1 MTTFNCLSHSQAK
14 LRPLQKACLYPG
26 CVDPCL
32 CTTCEKSHPSEHQLF
47 FEDIDDVFSESLFGE
62 VSALLA
68 LSTGQDYS
76 QGKTHNTQQFLAD
89 FIAKDLKNA
98 FDNAYQQ
105 LVNRLMPNV
114 SQLVDLQASLA
125 SQPTL
130 SQNNDK
136 SSYNFESLTR
146 DNLKSFIKSYAT
158 ISNQFDQ
165 IVYNIHSQLRSC
177 ITDLSKSI
185 EEALNE
191 QVKLLSAAHQERI
204 DRYSAFKTMQKTCV
218 PGPITRVKVKKFSH
232 NTQDFQ
238 PIGEL
243 LSAYCTLYQKDRKFF
258 VVSNSTLKVLK
269 HFTIEEYHPEM
280 DQLLISQHTLQ
291 LIGFKKDVN
300 NEETFVYIYDLRSGR
315 MTQFS
320 SIPLRVNSAA
330 DSLNGGEVWL
340 ATENKGLYLLD
351 LATFQ
356 ISLFATGEARGLTD
370 IMLIPPA
377 EQLIGLTS
385 DKRIQVYSISDRVPV
400 LVKTVPLA
408 TLENYKELKIAD
420 ACVYGN
426 KNNFL
431 YVSVYGRFDQ
441 FQYTSQVGH
450 LFWIGDTD
458 FYYPRVQKL
467 EELSAPFNFKIFR
480 STDKTTVVKWIKR
493 INTNFPYPAIIF
505 KDSTDTFIHHVRINE
520 PKKILQ
526 LQHPYCLLV
535 QDNDRRIKFVC

>member
-1 MTTFNCLSHSQAK
+1 MTTFNCLYHSQAK

-26 CVDPCL
+26 CGDPCL

-114 SQLVDLQASLA
+114 SQLADLQASLA

-191 QVKLLSAAHQERI
+191 QVKQLSAAHQE
-204 DRYSAFKTMQKTCV
+204 
-218 PGPITRVKVKKFSH
+218 
-232 NTQDFQ
+232 
-238 PIGEL
+238 
-243 LSAYCTLYQKDRKFF
+243 
-258 VVSNSTLKVLK
+258 
-269 HFTIEEYHPEM
+269 
-280 DQLLISQHTLQ
+280 
-291 LIGFKKDVN
+291 
-300 NEETFVYIYDLRSGR
+300 
-315 MTQFS
+315 S
-320 SIPLRVNSAA
+320 S
-330 DSLNGGEVWL
+330 
-340 ATENKGLYLLD
+340 
-351 LATFQ
+351 
-356 ISLFATGEARGLTD
+356 
-370 IMLIPPA
+370 
-377 EQLIGLTS
+377 
-385 DKRIQVYSISDRVPV
+385 
-400 LVKTVPLA
+400 
-408 TLENYKELKIAD
+408 
-420 ACVYGN
+420 
-426 KNNFL
+426 
-431 YVSVYGRFDQ
+431 
-441 FQYTSQVGH
+441 
-450 LFWIGDTD
+450 
-458 FYYPRVQKL
+458 
-467 EELSAPFNFKIFR
+467 
-480 STDKTTVVKWIKR
+480 
-493 INTNFPYPAIIF
+493 
-505 KDSTDTFIHHVRINE
+505 
-520 PKKILQ
+520 
-526 LQHPYCLLV
+526 
-535 QDNDRRIKFVC
+535 